1 MDASSEISTPNASFE
16 IHLWHRRYGH
26 LHYARLYHLSQKDK
40 VCGLPPFKLAHEICS
55 NCLAGQHREH
65 FPKASTHHS
74 TQVLNLIHTNLVGT
88 LKTWVYFLKQK
99 GEAYQKFQEFKTRVE
114 KETGKQILNLRSD
127 RGGEFLSQEFITYC
141 RNAGIL

>member
-1 MDASSEISTPNASFE
+1 MKKMSNITRRLLSKHPSYWRQRFSQWTIKIWTTATANQLVTNKSNMDASSEISTPNASFE

-88 LKTWVYFLKQK
+88 LKT
-99 GEAYQKFQEFKTRVE
+99 A
-114 KETGKQILNLRSD
+114 S
-127 RGGEFLSQEFITYC
+127 LS
-141 RNAGIL
+141 GS